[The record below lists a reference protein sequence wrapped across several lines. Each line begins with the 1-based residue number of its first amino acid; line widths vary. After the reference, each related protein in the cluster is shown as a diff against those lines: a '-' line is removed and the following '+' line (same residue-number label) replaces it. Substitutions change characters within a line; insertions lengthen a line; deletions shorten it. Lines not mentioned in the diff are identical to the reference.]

1 VKQRGVGHGRAAYRA
16 VVLALLGAIALTGC
30 RAEGPADTGATG
42 PTRLTVREYDG
53 ERLVRTIPLDCA
65 GGGETCQRVAAILP
79 RLAPDPA
86 ELCAQ
91 IYGGPE
97 RRVVEGEVGGRAVRV
112 EVTRV
117 DGCQIARY
125 DLLTEALG

>member
-1 VKQRGVGHGRAAYRA
+1 MKKRGVGHGRGAYRA
-16 VVLALLGAIALTGC
+16 AALALLGAIALAGC
-30 RAEGPADTGATG
+30 GAEGPAGTTATA

-65 GGGETCQRVAAILP
+65 GGDEACRRVAALLP
-79 RLAPDPA
+79 RLAPDPTEA
-86 ELCAQ
+86 CAQ

-97 RRVVEGEVGGRAVRV
+97 RRIVEGEVGGRAVRV

-125 DLLTEALG
+125 DLLTKALG

>member
-1 VKQRGVGHGRAAYRA
+1 MPRGGAGGH
-16 VVLALLGAIALTGC
+16 
-30 RAEGPADTGATG
+30 GATG

-79 RLAPDPA
+79 GLAPDPA